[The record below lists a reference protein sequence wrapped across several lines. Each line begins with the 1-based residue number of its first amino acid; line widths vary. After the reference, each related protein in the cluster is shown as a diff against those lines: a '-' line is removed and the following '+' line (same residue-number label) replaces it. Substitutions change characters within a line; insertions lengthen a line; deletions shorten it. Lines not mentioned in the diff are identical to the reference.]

1 MSVMPN
7 LYHNIISHTVIYIPG
22 LKASGIQQCSDC
34 SDCSDYS
41 DSVRPII
48 VMGSNGS

>member
-34 SDCSDYS
+34 SDYS

>member
-34 SDCSDYS
+34 RDCSDYS
-41 DSVRPII
+41 DSVGPII